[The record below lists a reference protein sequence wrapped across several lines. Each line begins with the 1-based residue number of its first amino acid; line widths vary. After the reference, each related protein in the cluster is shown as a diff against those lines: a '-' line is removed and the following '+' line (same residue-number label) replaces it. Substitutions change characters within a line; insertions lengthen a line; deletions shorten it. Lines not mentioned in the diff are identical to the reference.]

1 MHGPQSKN
9 PCPSYSPS
17 LVHCGAHGTFLLCGA
32 GMVQSR
38 VYHTGSVAWWGER
51 VRAGPGGWD
60 PKPRRQEGVDGVT
73 PVVCQ
78 TVGGRWHVE
87 GQSQMFLAGPFTMF
101 RDARLPFRY

>member
-1 MHGPQSKN
+1 M
-9 PCPSYSPS
+9 
-17 LVHCGAHGTFLLCGA
+17 
-32 GMVQSR
+32 
-38 VYHTGSVAWWGER
+38 
-51 VRAGPGGWD
+51 
-60 PKPRRQEGVDGVT
+60 DGVT